1 MSTPNRKA
9 SSASKGR
16 DASTSVS
23 SQAESWLS
31 AAERKLLDG
40 TLGRSLAEAS
50 QKQLAETRARVRA
63 LRDKWR
69 DLFSRQMVTTK
80 KSPAR
85 SEQANSRSLDKA
97 ELFAAAVNRVEARL
111 AELAAGVSKAVRG
124 VSAPRRP
131 TKAARTTGHRA
142 SRAAVRGTLA
152 KLITATNPKPR
163 PAAAAKAKPGK
174 SSKPGK
180 SVKRTSAAATGKQAG
195 GDAAAT
201 QAAPAAGTRPRPAP
215 TKTVSKK
222 ARQAG
227 ARKVLATATGAVG
240 FDPKKQRSA
249 KAAATATKIKFDGL
263 TTRRRGSTMM
273 AGKRNQARRD
283 GRR

>member
-9 SSASKGR
+9 SSGSKGR
-16 DASTSVS
+16 DASTSIS
-23 SQAESWLS
+23 SQATSWLS

-85 SEQANSRSLDKA
+85 TEKANTRSLDKA

-111 AELAAGVSKAVRG
+111 AEFAEGVSEAVRG

-131 TKAARTTGHRA
+131 TKASRTAGHRA
-142 SRAAVRGTLA
+142 SRTAVRGTLA

-163 PAAAAKAKPGK
+163 AAAGGKSKLTKAAKAGK
-174 SSKPGK
+174 SSKAT
-180 SVKRTSAAATGKQAG
+180 TSGKQAVV
-195 GDAAAT
+195 DAAAAQT
-201 QAAPAAGTRPRPAP
+201 APAAGTRQRPAP
-215 TKTVSKK
+215 TQTVSKK

-263 TTRRRGSTMM
+263 TTRRRGSVMM